1 MMGRWDRSL
10 LAAVGAI
17 AVVSLFAMASAGPS
31 VGPSLFMRHAV
42 AMGLGFFLAAAVS
55 YSDYRRWLE
64 VAAILYA
71 VSLATLVFVELA
83 GATRLGATRWLSIF
97 GFSVQPSELAKLG
110 VMLWLAQYLSGQPR
124 PLPGRAVLVSA
135 AVTAVPAGLVFLQPD
150 LGSAT
155 ILGAIWLGMVW
166 IAGLPR
172 GWLFRLLLGALIAA
186 PAGWHVLKGYQ
197 RDRLSAFINPHAD
210 PLGAGYTIIQST
222 IAVGSGQLWGRGWQ
236 SGTQSQLN
244 FLPEHHSDFIFAV
257 IGEEWGFLG
266 ATALVVAF
274 GLLLVRIT
282 QIALRAEEPPARML
296 AVGCA
301 AWIGYQA
308 IVNLGMVLGL
318 LPVVGV
324 PLPFVSFGG
333 SSMLCLWCAL
343 GLLQASERTRG
354 P

>member
-1 MMGRWDRSL
+1 MKWDRGL
-10 LAAVGAI
+10 LAAAAAI
-17 AVVSLFAMASAGPS
+17 AAMSLLAMASAGPS
-31 VGPSLFMRHAV
+31 VGPSLFARHAIV
-42 AMGLGFFLAAAVS
+42 LGLGLALAAAVS
-55 YSDYRRWLE
+55 FTNYRRWLE
-64 VAAILYA
+64 AAVLLYA
-71 VSLATLVFVELA
+71 ASVATLVFVEVA

-124 PLPGRAVLVSA
+124 PLPGRAIVVSA
-135 AVTAVPAGLVFLQPD
+135 LMTAVPAGLVFLQPD

-155 ILGAIWLGMVW
+155 VLGAIWLGMVW
-166 IAGLPR
+166 VAGLPR
-172 GWLFRLLLGALIAA
+172 GWLLRLGLGALVSA
-186 PAGWHVLKGYQ
+186 PAAWHVLKGYQ

-222 IAVGSGQLWGRGWQ
+222 IAVGSGQVWGRGWQ

-266 ATALVVAF
+266 AAALVAAF
-274 GLLLVRIT
+274 GMLLVRIT

-296 AVGCA
+296 AAGAA

-343 GLLQASERTRG
+343 GLLQATERSRA